1 MEKITNSRKLGIL
14 CEKNCIGMGFFG
26 LENEEYAFCW
36 GYDFIKS
43 YSSVKIDTSS
53 VNGLGLGCGIL
64 RFSLDDIHYEF
75 EYDEMTGL
83 SLETKDANENSPEE
97 VKQKIISFGQK
108 IFDELVRKED
118 ERKAQKY

>member
-1 MEKITNSRKLGIL
+1 MVDLPRKLKESYRNDSIIL
-14 CEKNCIGMGFFG
+14 WLNG

-36 GYDFIKS
+36 GDDFIKS
-43 YSSVKIDTSS
+43 YESVTIDTSS
-53 VNGLGLGCGIL
+53 VNGLGLGCGVL
-64 RFSLDDIHYEF
+64 RFWLNDIHYKF
-75 EYDEMTGL
+75 EYHEMIGL
-83 SLETKDANENSPEE
+83 WLETKDAKEDSPEE

>member
-1 MEKITNSRKLGIL
+1 MNETQRNLKIGYKQEHIIIL
-14 CEKNCIGMGFFG
+14 FNG

-36 GYDFIKS
+36 GDDFIKR
-43 YSSVKIDTSS
+43 YNSVKIDTSS

-64 RFSLDDIHYEF
+64 RFSLENIHYEF
-75 EYDEMTGL
+75 KYDDIAGL
-83 SLETKDANENSPEE
+83 WIETKDANKDSPEE
-97 VKQKIISFGQK
+97 VKQKIISFGQR

>member
-1 MEKITNSRKLGIL
+1 MTELPRKLKESCDNDSIIL
-14 CEKNCIGMGFFG
+14 WLNG

-36 GYDFIKS
+36 GDDFIKS
-43 YSSVKIDTSS
+43 YNSVKIDTSS

-64 RFSLDDIHYEF
+64 RFSLDNINYKF
-75 EYDEMTGL
+75 EYDEMIGL
-83 SLETKDANENSPEE
+83 WIETKDANENSPEE
-97 VKQKIISFGQK
+97 VKQKIISFGQE

>member
-1 MEKITNSRKLGIL
+1 MIDLPRQLKKLYK
-14 CEKNCIGMGFFG
+14 ETCIKFWLIG

-36 GYDFIKS
+36 GDDFIKR
-43 YSSVKIDTSS
+43 YNSVKIDTSS

-64 RFSLDDIHYEF
+64 RFSLDNINYKF
-75 EYDEMTGL
+75 EYNEMTGL

-97 VKQKIISFGQK
+97 VKQKIISFGQE